1 MARTTKI
8 FASILSADF
17 LRLGE
22 EIRVCADAGADGF
35 QIDVMDGHFV
45 PNITL
50 GPGTVRACRRATDL
64 PLDAHLMIENPGSF
78 LEAFAEAGADS
89 ITVHIETDRH
99 IHRTLEAI
107 HALGLRAGVA
117 LNPGTPLEIL
127 HPVLHLADLILIMT
141 VNPGFAGQSFLA
153 GSEDRIRLAREF
165 VDSHGYET
173 EIQVDGG
180 INAKTARLAAG
191 AGATNFVAASAIFQH
206 PDGIAT
212 GIGALREAIAA
223 STA

>member
-1 MARTTKI
+1 
-8 FASILSADF
+8 
-17 LRLGE
+17 
-22 EIRVCADAGADGF
+22 
-35 QIDVMDGHFV
+35 
-45 PNITL
+45 
-50 GPGTVRACRRATDL
+50 
-64 PLDAHLMIENPGSF
+64 
-78 LEAFAEAGADS
+78 
-89 ITVHIETDRH
+89 
-99 IHRTLEAI
+99 
-107 HALGLRAGVA
+107 
-117 LNPGTPLEIL
+117 
-127 HPVLHLADLILIMT
+127 MT